1 MNLFFKVLLTVLQD
15 GGGIRGYW
23 SLRVLKRLM
32 EAIGEEEQRLADE
45 WNEGLPSD
53 SPLRQTHV
61 DSFWPQDCPPNLTHV
76 ANDDGTH
83 EPLQDD
89 QKFLPVHY
97 FDMIC
102 GSSTGG

>member
-61 DSFWPQDCPPNLTHV
+61 DSFCPQDCPPNLTHV